1 MEATAD
7 SAQAIPPEPS
17 GKSSPEKVAC
27 RQCGA
32 LYHRLDIHIPNAHDM
47 SLDEYQD
54 RYPGAPLRSEHAEA
68 VMDEAARPAPTK
80 GLSGKG
86 EYAIGVARLT
96 HRRGLDEEDKVFI
109 PEHDDD
115 WEPGMSEAK
124 ALEDLALGVQ
134 VSDNV
139 LIVGPTGAGKSLLVM
154 QLAAAIGQPM
164 RRVPL
169 HGDVRAADFAGEKVV
184 DVDVASGQA
193 IVMWRDGILPQAMR
207 RGHWLLLDEIDA
219 GPAAIMFVLQGVLE
233 VGKRLVLMGNEG
245 EVVKAH
251 PRFRIIA
258 TANTLGR
265 GDESGLYT
273 GTRILNE
280 AFLDRFGT
288 VIEFDYP
295 SEDTEVK
302 ILVARSGIEP
312 EKALMLVRS
321 AHMVREAF
329 ERSEVSCTFSTR
341 RLVAWA
347 VKVQRYGN
355 IRRAATVSVLNK
367 LSREDKVFVDGI
379 IQRHVGEA

>member
-1 MEATAD
+1 MEAVAD
-7 SAQAIPPEPS
+7 PVRAAAPGPTVNH
-17 GKSSPEKVAC
+17 GHEKVEC
-27 RQCGA
+27 RECGSPF
-32 LYHRLDIHIPNAHDM
+32 HRLDLHIAKAHEVG
-47 SLDEYQD
+47 LDGYRA
-54 RYPGAPLRSEHAEA
+54 RYPGAPLMSAHAEA
-68 VMDEAARPAPTK
+68 VMQESERPPTP
-80 GLSGKG
+80 GSLPGNG

-96 HRRGLDEEDKVFI
+96 HRSDLPEEDKIFI
-109 PEHDDD
+109 PDHDDD
-115 WEPGMSEAK
+115 WQPGMLEAK
-124 ALEDLALGVQ
+124 ALEDLALGIQ

-139 LIVGPTGAGKSLLVM
+139 MIVGPTGAGKSLLAM

-233 VGKRLVLMGNEG
+233 PDKRLMLMGNQG
-245 EVVKAH
+245 EIVEAH

-265 GDESGLYT
+265 GDETGLYT

-288 VIEFDYP
+288 VIDFGYP

-302 ILVARSGIEP
+302 ILVARTGIES
-312 EKALMLVRS
+312 EQALMLVRS
-321 AHMVREAF
+321 AQMVREAF

-347 VKVQRYGN
+347 EKIKWYGN
-355 IRRAATVSVLNK
+355 LRRAATVSVLNK
-367 LSREDKVFVDGI
+367 LSREDKVFVEGI